1 MVWGT
6 VVGNEGDG
14 EVVPDL
20 ERLAG
25 FRGTGG
31 AVLEV
36 LEDEDTLLVSTADL
50 GLG

>member
-1 MVWGT
+1 MKFGIN
-6 VVGNEGDG
+6 GEG
-14 EVVPDL
+14 EVAPDDV
-20 ERLAG
+20 ESLAG

-36 LEDEDTLLVSTADL
+36 LDDEDTLLVSTADL